1 MPNIKKYKSV
11 SVPLFVHEKLIR
23 LSKGMLEDAD
33 ISITKVIEILTTKE
47 LKQSFAKDTE
57 APLKAYQIGRGETI

>member
-1 MPNIKKYKSV
+1 MPNTNKYKSV
-11 SVPLFVHEKLIR
+11 SVPIYVHEKLIR

-57 APLKAYQIGRGETI
+57 TPLKVYQIGRGETI